1 MASELDQGNEKSI
14 ESSQQKESNNN
25 SNKSN
30 NNNNSYMD
38 SSNPYY
44 IHPSN
49 HPGHLLV
56 PPKLNGTN
64 YSSWSKS
71 MVNALTTK
79 NKVGFINGS
88 IKTPSEV
95 DQLAEYAL
103 WNRCN
108 IMILS
113 WLTHSVEP
121 DLAKGVI
128 HAKTACQ
135 VWEDFKDQFSRKNIP
150 AIYQIQKSLVSLSQ
164 GTMSASTYFTKIKGL
179 WDELETYRT
188 LPTCNQM
195 KAHDEQR
202 EEDRLMQFLMGL
214 NDSYNTIRNNIL
226 MMSLLPNVR
235 QAYSLVI

>member
-1 MASELDQGNEKSI
+1 
-14 ESSQQKESNNN
+14 
-25 SNKSN
+25 
-30 NNNNSYMD
+30 
-38 SSNPYY
+38 
-44 IHPSN
+44 
-49 HPGHLLV
+49 
-56 PPKLNGTN
+56 
-64 YSSWSKS
+64 
-71 MVNALTTK
+71 MVHSLTAK

-95 DQLAEYAL
+95 DQPAEYAL
-103 WNRCN
+103 WNRRN
-108 IMILS
+108 NMILS

-135 VWEDFKDQFSRKNIP
+135 VWEDFKDQFSQKNIP
-150 AIYQIQKSLVSLSQ
+150 TIYQIQKSLASLSQ

-214 NDSYNTIRNNIL
+214 NDSYNTARNNIL
-226 MMSLLPNVR
+226 ITQRSTSLLSSHSRRNTTPNDF
-235 QAYSLVI
+235 